1 MSPVNRKTDR
11 TVGGLMIDVHERTLD
26 VRQDLYFVLQLL
38 ADIVRLPQRGVPVHD
53 DVNFNKV
60 VRSALYT
67 RSALVK
73 R

>member
-11 TVGGLMIDVHERTLD
+11 TVSSLMIDVDERALD
-26 VRQDLYFVLQLL
+26 VWQDFNLVLQLL

-53 DVNFNKV
+53 DVNFNKI
-60 VRSALYT
+60 VRSALHT
-67 RSALVK
+67 TSALVK